1 MPVHVEEMTSDVTVV
16 EGDLPLSHEQ
26 IEKLIQLVMRRLDE
40 KKRDAQKSKEA
51 TQLRRQA
58 SAPFEL
64 GM

>member
-26 IEKLIQLVMRRLDE
+26 IETLIQLVIRRLEE
-40 KKRDAQKSKEA
+40 KKREAHKSREA

-58 SAPFEL
+58 SSPFEA
-64 GM
+64 GV